1 MAEQFVP
8 YIPPEKVLPELTI
21 KMVVTGIILTIIMA
35 AANAYLGL
43 YAGMTVSATIPAV
56 VIALVFL
63 KNRFIRGT
71 VLEINL
77 AKAMAV
83 TGEALAAGVI
93 FTFPALLVLH
103 HANFTN
109 GAAGWDSLMAPTN
122 LLVMIVCSFIGGML
136 GILLTIPLRRVMI
149 IDLNLPYPE
158 GVASAEVLKATDK
171 GGKGMNM
178 IFIGL
183 GIGTL
188 FKFASSG
195 YGLRLWKE
203 RLEGVIGGAQARL
216 YGGLSLSPALF
227 GVGYILGAE
236 IASWVVFG
244 GIIGWIILIPL
255 IGLIGGWPA
264 SGFYINDP
272 AGPNLGPMLG
282 GVYQIWFT
290 QTMYVGVGAIVTGGL
305 ITLWQLRGAIGK
317 AMGGL
322 GGFSKKAGDE
332 PAPLRTERDFPVSVL
347 YFAII
352 VGVMI
357 ALYYFVTHNAVV
369 AVVAAVVLLGFC
381 FLFTAVAGYLAGVIG
396 SSNNPISGVTVATL
410 LFTAALLLGL
420 SYAGLLDIYVGMTAT
435 IIVGAVVCC
444 SAAIA
449 GDSMQELKTGQL
461 LGATPYNIQISRFIG
476 VLVAA
481 IVIPPIVAMLAQAY
495 GIALPDANHLT
506 PLPAPQAVVMATISK
521 SVFELNINLPMIL
534 LGVALAFVLK
544 FGLRLSPMAVAIGIY
559 LPFTLTLPIMLGG
572 LIKLFTDKFI
582 KTKAAKDMA
591 DLPDDERKSKLK
603 ATMDETENRGVLFAS
618 GLIAGEAIMGVIIA
632 AIVIV
637 GLKIQVIGEPAD
649 IPGLL
654 IFLYVGMLLAYL
666 LLRDQIRAMNRQMF
680 FAQWGIVLK
689 DFWDYVLRKL
699 HLKKAA

>member
-1 MAEQFVP
+1 MAKEFVP
-8 YIPPEKVLPELTI
+8 YIPPEKVIPELTL
-21 KMVVTGIILTIIMA
+21 KMIITGIALTAIMA

-56 VIALVFL
+56 VMALVFL
-63 KNRFIRGT
+63 RPLKGT

-93 FTFPALLVLH
+93 FTFPALLVLY
-103 HANFTN
+103 NGRFT
-109 GAAGWDSLMAPTN
+109 GGKAGWASLMAPQN
-122 LLVMIVCSFIGGML
+122 LVVMIICSLIGGLL

-171 GGKGMNM
+171 GGKGMSF
-178 IFIGL
+178 IFVGL
-183 GIGTL
+183 GVGSL
-188 FKFASSG
+188 FKFAASG

-203 RLEGVIGGAQARL
+203 RLEVVVGNASARL
-216 YGGLSLSPALF
+216 YGGLSLSPALL

-236 IASWVVFG
+236 IASWVVLG
-244 GIIGWIILIPL
+244 GVLGWIVLIPIIG
-255 IGLIGGWPA
+255 GVMGWPA
-264 SGFYINDP
+264 HGFYIDDP
-272 AGPNLGPMLG
+272 SGPMMGPMLG
-282 GVYQIWFT
+282 GVYELWFT

-305 ITLWQLRGAIGK
+305 ITLWTLRSAIGK
-317 AMGGL
+317 SLRGL
-322 GGFSKKAGDE
+322 GGFGKKADG
-332 PAPLRTERDFPVSVL
+332 PAPIRTERDFPVSVI
-347 YFAII
+347 YFVII

-357 ALYYFVTHNAVV
+357 GLYYWVTSNAVV
-369 AVVAAVVLLGFC
+369 AVVAAIVLLGFT

-396 SSNNPISGVTVATL
+396 SSNNPISGVTVATM

-481 IVIPPIVAMLAQAY
+481 ILIPPIVAALAQAY
-495 GIALPDANHLT
+495 GIALPDATHLT

-521 SVFELNINLPMIL
+521 SVFELNINVPMII
-534 LGVALAFVLK
+534 LGAVLAFVLRQV
-544 FGLRLSPMAVAIGIY
+544 GLSPMAVAIGIY

-572 LIKLFTDKFI
+572 LIKLFTDKFVRTKVEKDLAPLPEEER
-582 KTKAAKDMA
+582 KTKLKTTT
-591 DLPDDERKSKLK
+591 DEN
-603 ATMDETENRGVLFAS
+603 ETKGVLFAS

-632 AIVIV
+632 GIVLA
-637 GLKIQVIGEPAD
+637 GLKLNMTGIPAEW
-649 IPGLL
+649 PGLL
-654 IFLYVGMLLAYL
+654 VFIYVGMLLAYF
-666 LLRDQIRAMNRQMF
+666 LLRDHIRAMNRQAF
-680 FAQWGIVLK
+680 VAQWKMVLG
-689 DFWDYVLRKL
+689 DFGDYALKKLRLRK
-699 HLKKAA
+699 A